1 MAKLTAKDLARFKI
15 TVSEA
20 NSFKIT
26 IDDLKGITEII
37 PNKKYRIVIS
47 NGFKKDGSRDRI
59 TETFDGT
66 LLETIE
72 RKKEIKKNLEESNV
86 NPTLNSK
93 FEEFANYYCRY
104 LEDKVQNK
112 QLELTTYEG
121 YYDLLQKRILP
132 FFKNYILKDIN
143 EKDIEK
149 WLNVLSKTKTQKG
162 KLLHPTTIAHAYKL
176 LHNMFNYAKLE
187 RVLRENPCE
196 FVHKKP
202 SEAPDEREYFTLEEM
217 DYIKE
222 LLQTANIRLKTA
234 IFLIMDT
241 GCRREEII
249 GLKWED
255 VDLENNII
263 DINKAVVSTG
273 KKTPI
278 SVSGARE
285 KGVKSKH
292 SNRRIGIPSVC
303 ADLLK
308 QYRNFKKDS
317 GLRVKDSDYI
327 FTNWDNNRVWDP
339 NHFTSEWCNF
349 RKKHNITKNV
359 PLHGIRHSNATF
371 LLSTGMPDKDVAKRL
386 GHTPEVLA
394 RVYTHSNE
402 EDDKKLVAEIEKS
415 FYRDAHKKQVQIST
429 ASIISVIAGYI
440 DNQYKVDNYK
450 LLDFLSSEKINNG
463 NIDNFLKPCQ
473 EYLLSIYPVLDIF
486 QNENVVPNEKVFN
499 EKLENFVNFMGTE
512 KTVVAPDEA
521 LSIIHKNL

>member
-1 MAKLTAKDLARFKI
+1 MVKLTAKDLVRFTI
-15 TVSEA
+15 SIAEA
-20 NSFKIT
+20 NSLKID

-37 PNKKYRIVIS
+37 PNKKYRIIIS
-47 NGFKKDGSRDRI
+47 NGFKKDGSRDRV

-66 LLETIE
+66 LVDCIE
-72 RKKEIKKNLEESNV
+72 RKKEIKQNLEEANK
-86 NPTLNSK
+86 NPTFNSK
-93 FEEFANYYCRY
+93 FRDFAKSYCRY
-104 LEDKVQNK
+104 LEEKVQNK

-121 YYDLLQKRILP
+121 YYDLLHKRILP
-132 FFKNYILKDIN
+132 FFENYILSEID

-149 WLNVLSKTKTQKG
+149 WLKVLSETKTQRG
-162 KLLHPTTIAHAYKL
+162 TLLHPTTIAHSYKL
-176 LHNMFNYAKLE
+176 LHNMFNYGKLE
-187 RVLRENPCE
+187 RILRENPCE

-202 SEAPDEREYFTLEEM
+202 SENSDEREYFTIEEM
-217 DYIKE
+217 DYVKE

-241 GCRREEII
+241 GCRREEVI

-255 VDLENNII
+255 VDFEKNII

-278 SVSGARE
+278 SIGGARE

-308 QYRNFKKDS
+308 QYRNFKNDS

-327 FTNWDNNRVWDP
+327 FTNWNSNKVWDP
-339 NHFTSEWCNF
+339 NRFTSEWHTF
-349 RKKHNITKNV
+349 RKEHNITKDV

-386 GHTPEVLA
+386 GHTTEVLA

-402 EDDKKLVAEIEKS
+402 EDDKKIVAEIERS
-415 FYRDAHKKQVQIST
+415 FYKDTNKSQIMVST

-440 DNQYKVDNYK
+440 DNQYKADNYK
-450 LLDFLSSEKINNG
+450 LLDFLSSERINND

-473 EYLLSIYPVLDIF
+473 EYLLSIYPILDIF

-499 EKLENFVNFMGTE
+499 DKLENFVSFMGKE
-512 KTVVAPDEA
+512 KTVVAPNDA
-521 LSIIHKNL
+521 LNIIYKNL

>member
-1 MAKLTAKDLARFKI
+1 MAKLTAKDLARFNI
-15 TVSEA
+15 TIAEA
-20 NSFKIT
+20 NSLKIT
-26 IDDLKGITEII
+26 IDDLKGLTEII

-59 TETFDGT
+59 TETFDGS
-66 LLETIE
+66 LLDAIN
-72 RKKEIKKNLEESNV
+72 RKKEIKNELEESNI

-93 FEEFANYYCRY
+93 FEEFANSYCRY

-121 YYDLLQKRILP
+121 YYDLLYKRILP
-132 FFKNYILKDIN
+132 FFKNYTLKDIN

-149 WLNVLSKTKTQKG
+149 WLNVLSQTKTQRG
-162 KLLHPTTIAHAYKL
+162 TLLHPTTIAHAFKL
-176 LHNMFNYAKLE
+176 LHNMFNYGKLE
-187 RVLRENPCE
+187 RILRENPCE

-202 SEAPDEREYFTLEEM
+202 SESPDEKEYFTLEEM

-255 VDLENNII
+255 VDFENNKI

-292 SNRRIGIPSVC
+292 SNRKIGIPPVC
-303 ADLLK
+303 SDLLK
-308 QYRNFKKDS
+308 QYRNFKNDS
-317 GLRVKDSDYI
+317 GLRVKDSDYV
-327 FTNWDNNRVWDP
+327 FTNWDSNKVWDP
-339 NHFTSEWCNF
+339 NRFTAEWCTF
-349 RKKHNITKNV
+349 RKEHNIKKNV
-359 PLHGIRHSNATF
+359 ALHGIRHSNATF

-402 EDDKKLVAEIEKS
+402 EDDKKLVDEIERS
-415 FYRDAHKKQVQIST
+415 FYNKEQKNQVLFPT
-429 ASIISVIAGYI
+429 ASVISIIAGYT
-440 DNQYKVDNYK
+440 DNAFKVDNYK
-450 LLDFLSSEKINNG
+450 LLDFLSKDRITNENINSY
-463 NIDNFLKPCQ
+463 LKACQ
-473 EYLLSIYPVLDIF
+473 DYLISAYPILDIF
-486 QNENVVPNEKVFN
+486 QNENTIPNEEVFN
-499 EKLENFVNFMGTE
+499 QKLENFVSFMGKE
-512 KTVVAPDEA
+512 ISIVAPNVNLKD
-521 LSIIHKNL
+521 LNKNI